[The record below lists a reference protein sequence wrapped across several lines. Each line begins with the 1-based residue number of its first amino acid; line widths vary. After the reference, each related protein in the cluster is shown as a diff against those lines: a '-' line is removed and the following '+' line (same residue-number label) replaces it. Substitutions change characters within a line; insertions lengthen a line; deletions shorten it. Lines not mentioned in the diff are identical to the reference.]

1 LIVDLIGHSAGS
13 IAICHL
19 LRTVAAGGPKV
30 KVRNVLL
37 LAPAARADL
46 FYDEIVSKEDRYEAL
61 RIFTMSDN
69 YECKDRLAGPL
80 YTRSLL
86 YSLLAFWNVTMM
98 SAVCMERYLANEDA
112 YDASPLPE
120 IRAYLR
126 EHGKDRLVL
135 SLSKALSPD
144 AVEGLRSNSATHGDF
159 DDDTDTRR
167 A

>member
-1 LIVDLIGHSAGS
+1 MSAVTSLKPFQASVGTRIDRRPYWPQRWLHCNLPS
-13 IAICHL
+13 SAYG
-19 LRTVAAGGPKV
+19 RAGGPKV

-86 YSLLAFWNVTMM
+86 YFIGW
-98 SAVCMERYLANEDA
+98 
-112 YDASPLPE
+112 
-120 IRAYLR
+120 
-126 EHGKDRLVL
+126 
-135 SLSKALSPD
+135 
-144 AVEGLRSNSATHGDF
+144 RSGT
-159 DDDTDTRR
+159 
-167 A
+167 